1 MSTPIGGRKRT
12 GTGASSRTYTAEGE
26 ALTHIAKEAEAR
38 LAARRSAR
46 AEAREIRMKE
56 LERQQKEAEKK
67 MDEEFAQIS
76 DEKFVGV
83 KNIAKQPTA
92 IINARSMMTSSQSSL
107 SSGTSQRDN
116 EENIQEIT
124 SDDLKFER
132 KSEQDALYEL
142 EDKYKKAMMTN
153 AQLDNQ
159 KAALIYQVDTLKDV
173 LEEQEECM
181 QELQREAR
189 EKHRDLEL
197 CKREKMKLTYDVSVC
212 KEMLKQRDDLIEEYG
227 LVLVGGETT
236 EEDVDVLDGEDPVL
250 SPAALVTPD
259 GAQLLEKL
267 GDGSIDFKLKKL
279 VEEKEEILEQ
289 IKKLKAEL
297 EEEKSKNNQGDRL
310 RNTPLSPMNGP
321 DLELLELQRETGKQV
336 NEYKMRLQKTE
347 QDKSTLEGNIIRL
360 ESQVKRYKI
369 AAENAEKTEDE
380 LKAEKRKLQR
390 ELRAANDQVEAL
402 ETANA
407 HLTKRIEKKKSGR
420 RI

>member
-124 SDDLKFER
+124 SDDLK
-132 KSEQDALYEL
+132 DALYEL

-390 ELRAANDQVEAL
+390 ELKKVQERIMELELDNSRLSKRVESLKSRSARNQAL
-402 ETANA
+402 
-407 HLTKRIEKKKSGR
+407 L
-420 RI
+420 